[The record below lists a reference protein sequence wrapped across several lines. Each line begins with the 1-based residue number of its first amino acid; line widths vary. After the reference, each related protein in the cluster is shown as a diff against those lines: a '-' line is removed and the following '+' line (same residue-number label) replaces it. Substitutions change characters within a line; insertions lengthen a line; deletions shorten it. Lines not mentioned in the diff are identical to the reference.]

1 VKYLIHFAPNSCTF
15 SLCSQSHSENK
26 HNKKGQNSCNFSTEK
41 KQKAEKKLVVRL
53 QLRKEVKPFFFSVSC
68 MSAVLEKLL
77 LLCFVTETPQY
88 LVNYKLQSIHGQIQ
102 I

>member
-1 VKYLIHFAPNSCTF
+1 MHPTAVLSAHVPSHTLKTSTIRKAETAAT
-15 SLCSQSHSENK
+15 SQQK
-26 HNKKGQNSCNFSTEK
+26 KKKKKKGGK
-41 KQKAEKKLVVRL
+41 RLVVRL